1 MNNSPQKQA
10 LRCLIL
16 ATALLTTSAQAENP
30 PAKPLL
36 DRNNLAIGGGL
47 SLNSVDG
54 PVDDEWGFQVFA
66 GYQIHKLNLMQGVD
80 SAIELGYMDYGYDGR
95 DSDGLW
101 ATYVAS
107 GAITGQANW
116 LARIGF
122 DFGDDSGLMVGA
134 GIGVPVAARLDLRL
148 EYVVRDE
155 LDSIQLNLLYRL

>member
-10 LRCLIL
+10 LKYLIM
-16 ATALLTTSAQAENP
+16 AMALLTSAAQAEKQP
-30 PAKPLL
+30 VEPLL
-36 DRNNLAIGGGL
+36 DRNNLAIGGGI

-66 GYQIHKLNLMQGVD
+66 AYQLHKLNLMQGVD
-80 SAIELGYMDYGYDGR
+80 SAIELGYMDYGYDGV

-122 DFGDDSGLMVGA
+122 DFGDDSGLMIGA
-134 GIGVPVAARLDLRL
+134 GIGVPLAERLDLRI
-148 EYVVRDE
+148 EYVVRDD
-155 LDSIQLNLLYRL
+155 LDSIQLNLLFSL